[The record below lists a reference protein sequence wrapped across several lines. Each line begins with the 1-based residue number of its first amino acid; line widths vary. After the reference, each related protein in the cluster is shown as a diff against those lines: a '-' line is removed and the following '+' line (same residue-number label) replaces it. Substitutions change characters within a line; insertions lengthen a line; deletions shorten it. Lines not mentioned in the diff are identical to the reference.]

1 MPLIFSPFFNSF
13 DFYANSLSGDGLR
26 SGKNPYWDNNNA
38 SKAPPPAPTHPSIA
52 SPIISM
58 VAFSAQHTTYLVP
71 HLGNLATCLDD
82 IVWVKRIQPWGWFVL
97 HNVDEPIVG
106 IHNICSMLIV
116 SCNCSSLIQ
125 CNKRD
130 IFPNKCQLPYMKSWR
145 MMGILKETWAGMDD
159 MIFLKTFQGT
169 GKSIMFDIF
178 FSIMYGIW
186 SKHSS
191 LLLSTKCT
199 FLPLW
204 TFIPTKF
211 STQLLN

>member
-1 MPLIFSPFFNSF
+1 MPFFFSPFFNFF

-38 SKAPPPAPTHPSIA
+38 SKVPRLAPTHPSIP

-71 HLGNLATCLDD
+71 HLENLATCLNNM
-82 IVWVKRIQPWGWFVL
+82 IWVIRIQSWGWFVL
-97 HNVDEPIVG
+97 HNVDESTVG
-106 IHNICSMLIV
+106 IHNICSMLIM

-130 IFPNKCQLPYMKSWR
+130 IFPTKCQLPYMKSWR
-145 MMGILKETWAGMDD
+145 MMGISKETWAGMDD
-159 MIFLKTFQGT
+159 MIFLKTFKGT

-178 FSIMYGIW
+178 FHYVRHLIQALESTSIHKMHIP
-186 SKHSS
+186 
-191 LLLSTKCT
+191 STLNIYT
-199 FLPLW
+199 NQVFH
-204 TFIPTKF
+204 PT
-211 STQLLN
+211 S